1 MSEPQRVVI
10 KIGTG
15 VLTKADG
22 TLDSASLARL
32 VAAVADL
39 RSPHRR
45 IVLVSSGA
53 VGAGISALA
62 IGEYPDDV
70 PTRQAAAA
78 VGQTR
83 LMHAY
88 ENLFRSFEVAVAQLL
103 LTAGDLDSDERRGRV
118 SDTLHRLLAEEG
130 IIPIIN
136 ENDSVAVEE
145 LAVGD
150 NDVLSAR
157 VAGLLEAD
165 LLLLLTSVDGLLP
178 PDGSEIIREVREVD
192 EVLFFADGEKGRFS
206 IGGMATKLQ
215 AVKLAVES
223 GVETVIANGRR
234 PERLAELVN
243 DGGYGTR
250 FRARR
255 PGESRI

>member
-15 VLTKADG
+15 VLTKPDG

-39 RSPHRR
+39 QSPERH
-45 IVLVSSGA
+45 IILVSSGA
-53 VGAGISALA
+53 VGAGISALDLP
-62 IGEYPDDV
+62 EYPEDV

-78 VGQTR
+78 IGQTR

-103 LTAGDLDSDERRGRV
+103 LTAGDLESDHRRGRV
-118 SDTLHRLLAEEG
+118 NDTLKRLLVEDG

-157 VAGLLEAD
+157 VAALVGAQLLV
-165 LLLLLTSVDGLLP
+165 LLTTVDGLYP
-178 PDGSEIIREVREVD
+178 PDGGEIVKEVDEID
-192 EVLFFADGEKGRFS
+192 EVLFFADGRKGRFS
-206 IGGMATKLQ
+206 IGGMATKLK
-215 AVKLAVES
+215 AVKLAVDA
-223 GVETVIANGRR
+223 GVETVIANGRH
-234 PERLAELVN
+234 PERLADIVR
-243 DGGYGTR
+243 DGGHATR
-250 FRARR
+250 FRARA
-255 PGESRI
+255 